1 MFQSYC
7 GLCRNRCG
15 FVGQGRGDSSPSA
28 MSRMIGSPSLVEGSA
43 DARLAAQ
50 AERGYAASGPS
61 PTDVIAHQGNHVS

>member
-1 MFQSYC
+1 
-7 GLCRNRCG
+7 
-15 FVGQGRGDSSPSA
+15 
-28 MSRMIGSPSLVEGSA
+28 MIGSPSLVEGSA